1 MIFPISRLL
10 VSLPSTNFPV
20 FVTIPSLILITWI
33 MYGLLP
39 IFRISDMFLICCWTR
54 EASNATNMERV
65 KTL

>member
-1 MIFPISRLL
+1 MGKKGTANQLKDSYIKTVMHKSSL
-10 VSLPSTNFPV
+10 VV
-20 FVTIPSLILITWI
+20 ITWI

-54 EASNATNMERV
+54 EASKATNMERV